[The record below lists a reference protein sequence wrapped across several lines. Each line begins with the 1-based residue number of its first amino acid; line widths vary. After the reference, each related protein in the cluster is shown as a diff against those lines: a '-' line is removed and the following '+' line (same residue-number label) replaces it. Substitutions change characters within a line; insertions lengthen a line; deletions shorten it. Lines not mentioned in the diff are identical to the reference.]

1 MSLKKRTIESLQ
13 LTIDARKKNLTTDAK
28 RDLVI
33 VESPSKART
42 VGRFLGKNY
51 VVLASMGHVRDLPK
65 DWDVEDID
73 NNFQAPYVNTKKTL
87 ISEIKK
93 AAKQAESVYL
103 ATDPDRE
110 GEAISWHLVEAAKLG
125 DSKDLKR
132 VVFHEITDAAVQEAF
147 AHPRQIDM
155 HLVNAQ
161 QARRVL
167 DRGVGYKGSNFLWS
181 KIPGGRRKGLSA
193 GRVQSIALKIIVDR
207 EREIEAFKPQE
218 YWVITADLQTQSTQ
232 DKHIFSASLKTIPG
246 QKGKPVINNE
256 SAAMSIKD
264 DLERAVY
271 KVSNVTRREA
281 RQRTR
286 PPFTTS
292 TLQQQAA
299 RSFRY
304 SASRTMRIAQS
315 LYEGIV
321 QQNSEPEGLITYM
334 RTDSTNLAENALNEA
349 EKFIVTKYGAD
360 YSSGPRRYR
369 TKSKSAQEAHEAIRP
384 TSIENTPE
392 KLTPYLSSEQLRL
405 YTMIWK
411 RTIAS
416 QMTDAIVDN
425 TGVDIKAIAT
435 NGKEYIVRATGSVI
449 KFDGFRKLYIETKDE
464 DSQNDDSAQL
474 PSLQE
479 GDSLEKQTINADQK
493 FTQPPPRFTEAN
505 LIRFLE
511 EQGIGRPSTW
521 ATIVGTIEKRQYVD
535 REKSRFKPTP
545 TGTAVSDLLT
555 KHISSIMDTGFTA
568 GIETK
573 LDSIAD
579 GDQNWINMLKE
590 FFEPFVKEISIAKE
604 KADRVPS
611 ERLVQLSDEKCLG
624 GDYLVIRQSRYGKF
638 LGCGKFPECRVA
650 ISTRPGER
658 ASGEVTENWKVDWE
672 AAMENCAIAHPEAA
686 AIFAAAAEKKRGSRK
701 QSKKRAKTKVKSGK

>member
-1 MSLKKRTIESLQ
+1 M
-13 LTIDARKKNLTTDAK
+13 TTDAK

-42 VGRFLGKNY
+42 VGWFLGKNY

-218 YWVITADLQTQSTQ
+218 YWVITADIQTQSTQ

-334 RTDSTNLAENALNEA
+334 RTDSTNLAENALTEA

-369 TKSKSAQEAHEAIRP
+369 TRSKSAQEAHEAIRP

-701 QSKKRAKTKVKSGK
+701 QSKKRAKTKVKSAK

>member
-1 MSLKKRTIESLQ
+1 M
-13 LTIDARKKNLTTDAK
+13 TTDAK

-334 RTDSTNLAENALNEA
+334 RTDSTNLAENALTEA

-369 TKSKSAQEAHEAIRP
+369 TRSKSAQEAHEAIRP

>member
-1 MSLKKRTIESLQ
+1 M
-13 LTIDARKKNLTTDAK
+13 TTDAK

-334 RTDSTNLAENALNEA
+334 RTDSTNLAENALTEA

-369 TKSKSAQEAHEAIRP
+369 TRSKSAQEAHEAIRP

-658 ASGEVTENWKVDWE
+658 ASGEVTENWKVDSE

-701 QSKKRAKTKVKSGK
+701 QSKKRAKTKVKSAK

>member
-1 MSLKKRTIESLQ
+1 M
-13 LTIDARKKNLTTDAK
+13 TTDAK

-218 YWVITADLQTQSTQ
+218 YWVITADLQTQSTI

-281 RQRTR
+281 KQRTR

-369 TKSKSAQEAHEAIRP
+369 TRSKSAQEAHEAIRP

-590 FFEPFVKEISIAKE
+590 FFEPFVQEISIAKE
-604 KADRVPS
+604 TADRVPS

-701 QSKKRAKTKVKSGK
+701 QSKKRAKTKVRSAK

>member
-1 MSLKKRTIESLQ
+1 M
-13 LTIDARKKNLTTDAK
+13 TTDAK

-334 RTDSTNLAENALNEA
+334 RTDSTNLAENALTQA

-360 YSSGPRRYR
+360 YSSGPRRYK

>member
-1 MSLKKRTIESLQ
+1 M
-13 LTIDARKKNLTTDAK
+13 TTDAK

-218 YWVITADLQTQSTQ
+218 YWVITADLQTQSTI

-264 DLERAVY
+264 DLDRAVY

-334 RTDSTNLAENALNEA
+334 RTDSTNLAENALTEA

-369 TKSKSAQEAHEAIRP
+369 TRSKSAQEAHEAIRP

-474 PSLQE
+474 PSLEE

-590 FFEPFVKEISIAKE
+590 FFGPFVKEVSIAKE

-701 QSKKRAKTKVKSGK
+701 QSKKRAKTTVKSGK

>member
-1 MSLKKRTIESLQ
+1 M
-13 LTIDARKKNLTTDAK
+13 TTDAK

-334 RTDSTNLAENALNEA
+334 RTDSTNLAENALTEA

-360 YSSGPRRYR
+360 YSSGPRRYK

-384 TSIENTPE
+384 TSIENSPE

>member
-1 MSLKKRTIESLQ
+1 M
-13 LTIDARKKNLTTDAK
+13 TTDAK

-218 YWVITADLQTQSTQ
+218 YWVITADLQTQSTI

-334 RTDSTNLAENALNEA
+334 RTDSTNLAENALTEA

-360 YSSGPRRYR
+360 YSSGPRRYK

-701 QSKKRAKTKVKSGK
+701 QSKKRAKTEVRSAK

>member
-1 MSLKKRTIESLQ
+1 M
-13 LTIDARKKNLTTDAK
+13 TTDAK

-218 YWVITADLQTQSTQ
+218 YWVITADLQTQSTI

-334 RTDSTNLAENALNEA
+334 RTDSTNLAENALTEA

-369 TKSKSAQEAHEAIRP
+369 TRSKSAQEAHEAIRP

-701 QSKKRAKTKVKSGK
+701 QSKKRAKTKVRSAK

>member
-1 MSLKKRTIESLQ
+1 MIESLQ

-218 YWVITADLQTQSTQ
+218 YWVITADLQTQSTI

-334 RTDSTNLAENALNEA
+334 RTDSTNLAENALTEA

-369 TKSKSAQEAHEAIRP
+369 TRSKSAQEAHEAIRP

>member
-1 MSLKKRTIESLQ
+1 
-13 LTIDARKKNLTTDAK
+13 LTTDAK

-384 TSIENTPE
+384 TSIQNTPE

>member
-1 MSLKKRTIESLQ
+1 M
-13 LTIDARKKNLTTDAK
+13 TTDAK

-218 YWVITADLQTQSTQ
+218 YWVITADLQTQSTI

-264 DLERAVY
+264 DLDRAVY

-384 TSIENTPE
+384 TSIQNTPE

-590 FFEPFVKEISIAKE
+590 FFEPFVKEVSSAKE

-611 ERLVQLSDEKCLG
+611 ERLVQLSDEKCVG

>member
-1 MSLKKRTIESLQ
+1 M
-13 LTIDARKKNLTTDAK
+13 TTDAK

-42 VGRFLGKNY
+42 VGWFLGKNY

-334 RTDSTNLAENALNEA
+334 RTDSTNLAENALTEA

-369 TKSKSAQEAHEAIRP
+369 TRSKSAQEAHEAIRP

>member
-1 MSLKKRTIESLQ
+1 M
-13 LTIDARKKNLTTDAK
+13 TTDAK

-181 KIPGGRRKGLSA
+181 KISGGRRKGLSA

-218 YWVITADLQTQSTQ
+218 YWVITADLQTQSPI

-334 RTDSTNLAENALNEA
+334 RTDSTNLAENALTES

-369 TKSKSAQEAHEAIRP
+369 TRSKSAQEAHEAIRP

>member
-1 MSLKKRTIESLQ
+1 M
-13 LTIDARKKNLTTDAK
+13 TTDAK

-207 EREIEAFKPQE
+207 EKEIEAFKPQE
-218 YWVITADLQTQSTQ
+218 YWVITADLQTHSTIDKQ

-360 YSSGPRRYR
+360 YSSGPRRYKTR
-369 TKSKSAQEAHEAIRP
+369 SKSAQEAHEAIRP

>member
-1 MSLKKRTIESLQ
+1 M
-13 LTIDARKKNLTTDAK
+13 TTDAK

-232 DKHIFSASLKTIPG
+232 NKHIFSASLKTIPG

-264 DLERAVY
+264 DLDRAVY

-334 RTDSTNLAENALNEA
+334 RTDSTNLAENALTAA

-360 YSSGPRRYR
+360 YSSGPRRYK

-479 GDSLEKQTINADQK
+479 GDSLEKQTINAAQK
-493 FTQPPPRFTEAN
+493 FTHPPPRFTEAN

>member
-1 MSLKKRTIESLQ
+1 M
-13 LTIDARKKNLTTDAK
+13 TTDAK

-334 RTDSTNLAENALNEA
+334 RTDSTNLAENALTEA

-360 YSSGPRRYR
+360 YSSGPRRYK

-464 DSQNDDSAQL
+464 DSHNDDSAQL

-590 FFEPFVKEISIAKE
+590 FFGPFVKEISIAKE

-672 AAMENCAIAHPEAA
+672 AAMENCAIAHPKAA
-686 AIFAAAAEKKRGSRK
+686 AKIAAAAEKKRGSRK

>member
-1 MSLKKRTIESLQ
+1 M
-13 LTIDARKKNLTTDAK
+13 TTDAK

-334 RTDSTNLAENALNEA
+334 RTDSTNLAENALTEA

-360 YSSGPRRYR
+360 YSSGPRRYK

-521 ATIVGTIEKRQYVD
+521 ASIVGTIEKRQYVD

>member
-1 MSLKKRTIESLQ
+1 M
-13 LTIDARKKNLTTDAK
+13 TTDAK

-334 RTDSTNLAENALNEA
+334 RTDSTNLAENALTEA

-360 YSSGPRRYR
+360 YSSGPRRYKTR
-369 TKSKSAQEAHEAIRP
+369 SKSAQEAHEAIRP

-464 DSQNDDSAQL
+464 DSQNDESAQL

-479 GDSLEKQTINADQK
+479 GDSMEKQTINADQK

>member
-1 MSLKKRTIESLQ
+1 M
-13 LTIDARKKNLTTDAK
+13 TTDAK

-93 AAKQAESVYL
+93 AAKRAESVYL

-218 YWVITADLQTQSTQ
+218 YWVITADLQTQSPI

-256 SAAMSIKD
+256 SAAMAIKD

-299 RSFRY
+299 RSYRY

-334 RTDSTNLAENALNEA
+334 RTDSTNLAENALTEA

-360 YSSGPRRYR
+360 YSSGPRRYK

-416 QMTDAIVDN
+416 QMTDAIVDR

-435 NGKEYIVRATGSVI
+435 NGKEYIVRATGQVI

-474 PSLQE
+474 PSLEE

>member
-1 MSLKKRTIESLQ
+1 M
-13 LTIDARKKNLTTDAK
+13 TTDAK

-218 YWVITADLQTQSTQ
+218 YWVITADLQTQSTI

-264 DLERAVY
+264 DLDRAVY

-384 TSIENTPE
+384 TSIQNTPE

-590 FFEPFVKEISIAKE
+590 FFEPFVKEVSIAKE

-611 ERLVQLSDEKCLG
+611 ERLVQLSDEKCVG

>member
-1 MSLKKRTIESLQ
+1 M
-13 LTIDARKKNLTTDAK
+13 TTDAK

-218 YWVITADLQTQSTQ
+218 YWVITADLQTQSTI

-281 RQRTR
+281 RPRTR

-334 RTDSTNLAENALNEA
+334 RTDSTNLAENALTEA

-360 YSSGPRRYR
+360 YSSGPRRYK
-369 TKSKSAQEAHEAIRP
+369 TKSKSDQEAHEAIRP

-555 KHISSIMDTGFTA
+555 KHISSIMDPGFTA

>member
-1 MSLKKRTIESLQ
+1 M
-13 LTIDARKKNLTTDAK
+13 TTDAK

-218 YWVITADLQTQSTQ
+218 YWVITADLQTQSTI

-256 SAAMSIKD
+256 SAAMSIKH
-264 DLERAVY
+264 DLDQAVY

-369 TKSKSAQEAHEAIRP
+369 TRSKSAQEAHEAIRP

-464 DSQNDDSAQL
+464 DSQNDDNAQL

-479 GDSLEKQTINADQK
+479 GDSLKKQTINADQK

>member
-1 MSLKKRTIESLQ
+1 M
-13 LTIDARKKNLTTDAK
+13 TTDAK

-264 DLERAVY
+264 DLDRAVY

-369 TKSKSAQEAHEAIRP
+369 TRSKSAQEAHEAIRP
-384 TSIENTPE
+384 TSIQNTPE

>member
-1 MSLKKRTIESLQ
+1 M
-13 LTIDARKKNLTTDAK
+13 TTDAK

-218 YWVITADLQTQSTQ
+218 YWVITADLQTQSTI
-232 DKHIFSASLKTIPG
+232 DKHIFSAALKTIPG

-264 DLERAVY
+264 DLDRAVY

-334 RTDSTNLAENALNEA
+334 RTDSTNLAENALTEA

-360 YSSGPRRYR
+360 YSSGPRRYK

-474 PSLQE
+474 PSLRE

-521 ATIVGTIEKRQYVD
+521 ASIVGTIEKRQYVD

-545 TGTAVSDLLT
+545 TGKAVSDLLT

-590 FFEPFVKEISIAKE
+590 FFEPFVQEISIAKE
-604 KADRVPS
+604 TADRVPS

-701 QSKKRAKTKVKSGK
+701 QSKKRAKTKDKSAK

>member
-1 MSLKKRTIESLQ
+1 M
-13 LTIDARKKNLTTDAK
+13 TTDAK

-218 YWVITADLQTQSTQ
+218 YWVITADLQSQSTI

-264 DLERAVY
+264 DLDRAVY

-334 RTDSTNLAENALNEA
+334 RTDSTNLAENALTEA

-369 TKSKSAQEAHEAIRP
+369 TRSKSAQEAHEAIRP

-474 PSLQE
+474 PSLEE

>member
-1 MSLKKRTIESLQ
+1 M
-13 LTIDARKKNLTTDAK
+13 TTDAK

-264 DLERAVY
+264 DLDRAVY

-334 RTDSTNLAENALNEA
+334 RTDSTNLAENALTEA

-360 YSSGPRRYR
+360 YSSGPRRYK

-701 QSKKRAKTKVKSGK
+701 QSKKRANTKVRSAK

>member
-1 MSLKKRTIESLQ
+1 M
-13 LTIDARKKNLTTDAK
+13 TTDAK

-207 EREIEAFKPQE
+207 EKEIEAFKPQE
-218 YWVITADLQTQSTQ
+218 YWVITADLQRQSTT

-334 RTDSTNLAENALNEA
+334 RTDSTNLAENALTEA

-360 YSSGPRRYR
+360 YSSGPRRYK

>member
-1 MSLKKRTIESLQ
+1 M
-13 LTIDARKKNLTTDAK
+13 ATDAK
-28 RDLVI
+28 RGLVI

-110 GEAISWHLVEAAKLG
+110 GEAISWQLVEAAKLG

-334 RTDSTNLAENALNEA
+334 RTDSTNLAENALTEA

-360 YSSGPRRYR
+360 YSSGPRRYK

-479 GDSLEKQTINADQK
+479 GDSLEKQAINADQK

-686 AIFAAAAEKKRGSRK
+686 AIFAAAAEKKRSSRK
-701 QSKKRAKTKVKSGK
+701 QSKKRAETKVKSGK

>member
-1 MSLKKRTIESLQ
+1 M
-13 LTIDARKKNLTTDAK
+13 TTDAK

-207 EREIEAFKPQE
+207 EQEIEAFKPQE

-334 RTDSTNLAENALNEA
+334 RTDSTNLAENALTEA
-349 EKFIVTKYGAD
+349 EKFIITKYGAD
-360 YSSGPRRYR
+360 YSSGPRRYK

>member
-1 MSLKKRTIESLQ
+1 M
-13 LTIDARKKNLTTDAK
+13 TTDAK

-218 YWVITADLQTQSTQ
+218 YWVITADLQTQSTI

-369 TKSKSAQEAHEAIRP
+369 TRSKSAQEAHEAIRP

>member
-1 MSLKKRTIESLQ
+1 M
-13 LTIDARKKNLTTDAK
+13 TTDAK

-369 TKSKSAQEAHEAIRP
+369 TRSKSAQEAHEAIRP

-701 QSKKRAKTKVKSGK
+701 QSKKRAKTKVKSAK

>member
-1 MSLKKRTIESLQ
+1 M
-13 LTIDARKKNLTTDAK
+13 TTDAK

-360 YSSGPRRYR
+360 YSSGPRRYK

-590 FFEPFVKEISIAKE
+590 FFEPFVKEICIAKE

>member
-1 MSLKKRTIESLQ
+1 M
-13 LTIDARKKNLTTDAK
+13 TTDAK

-264 DLERAVY
+264 DLDRAVY

-369 TKSKSAQEAHEAIRP
+369 TRSKSAQEAHEAIRP

-590 FFEPFVKEISIAKE
+590 FFEPFVKEVSIAKE

-611 ERLVQLSDEKCLG
+611 ERLVQLSDEKCVG

>member
-1 MSLKKRTIESLQ
+1 M
-13 LTIDARKKNLTTDAK
+13 TTDAK

-334 RTDSTNLAENALNEA
+334 RTDSTNLAENALTEA

-360 YSSGPRRYR
+360 YSSGPRRYK

-579 GDQNWINMLKE
+579 GNQNWINMLKE

>member
-1 MSLKKRTIESLQ
+1 
-13 LTIDARKKNLTTDAK
+13 LTTDAK

-147 AHPRQIDM
+147 ANPRQIDM

-334 RTDSTNLAENALNEA
+334 RTDSTNLAENALTEA

-360 YSSGPRRYR
+360 YSSGPRRYK

-604 KADRVPS
+604 RADRVPS

>member
-1 MSLKKRTIESLQ
+1 M
-13 LTIDARKKNLTTDAK
+13 TTDVK

-73 NNFQAPYVNTKKTL
+73 INFQAPYINTKKTL
-87 ISEIKK
+87 IAEIKK
-93 AAKQAESVYL
+93 AAKHAESVYL

-125 DSKDLKR
+125 NSKDLKR

-218 YWVITADLQTQSTQ
+218 YWVITADLQTQSAQ
-232 DKHIFSASLKTIPG
+232 NKHIFSASLKTVPG
-246 QKGKPVINNE
+246 QKGKPIINNE
-256 SAAMSIKD
+256 SAAMEIKG

-271 KVSNVTRREA
+271 KVANVTRREA
-281 RQRTR
+281 RQRAR

-299 RSFRY
+299 RSFRF
-304 SASRTMRIAQS
+304 SASRTMRIAQD

-321 QQNSEPEGLITYM
+321 KQNSEPEGLITYM
-334 RTDSTNLAENALNEA
+334 RTDSTNLAENALSEA
-349 EKFIVTKYGAD
+349 EKHIITQYGAD
-360 YSSGPRRYR
+360 YSSGPRRYK

-384 TSIENTPE
+384 TSIDNTPE
-392 KLTPYLSSEQLRL
+392 KIKQYLSSEQLRL

-449 KFDGFRKLYIETKDE
+449 KFDGYRKLYIETQDE
-464 DSQNDDSAQL
+464 DAQNDDSEQL
-474 PSLQE
+474 PSLLE
-479 GDSLEKQTINADQK
+479 GDSLEKQTVEANQK

-545 TGTAVSDLLT
+545 TGMAVSDLLT

-568 GIETK
+568 SIEAK

-579 GDQNWINMLKE
+579 GDQNWINMLQE
-590 FFEPFVKEISIAKE
+590 FFGPFVKEVSTAKE

-611 ERLVQLSDEKCLG
+611 QRLVQLSDEKCVG

-672 AAMENCAIAHPEAA
+672 TAMENCAIANPEAA
-686 AIFAAAAEKKRGSRK
+686 AAVAAEANKKRGSRK
-701 QSKKRAKTKVKSGK
+701 NSKKRDKT

>member
-1 MSLKKRTIESLQ
+1 M
-13 LTIDARKKNLTTDAK
+13 TTDAK

-218 YWVITADLQTQSTQ
+218 YWVITADLQTQSTI

-360 YSSGPRRYR
+360 YSSGPRRYK
-369 TKSKSAQEAHEAIRP
+369 TKSKSAQEPHEAIRP

>member
-1 MSLKKRTIESLQ
+1 M
-13 LTIDARKKNLTTDAK
+13 TTDAK

-334 RTDSTNLAENALNEA
+334 RTDSTNLAENALTEA

-369 TKSKSAQEAHEAIRP
+369 TRSKSAQEAHEAIRP

-611 ERLVQLSDEKCLG
+611 ERLVQLSDEKCVG